1 MAFRRRA
8 GRISV
13 AGKLRKAMAKYIL
26 KRLLISVATVW
37 AIATICF
44 FLIRMLPGNP
54 FIVANPLDMTNA
66 EKLMDYYGLND
77 PLWQQYLRFMNNLV
91 HLNFGYSLAH
101 AGRSV
106 NDVII
111 QYFPVT
117 AQLALQAM
125 IIGIPT
131 GILLGIIS
139 AGRRGGA
146 VDLSTQLLTILT
158 TAIPSYVLAAVL
170 QLVLSVRLGLLP
182 AGGWTSFRHTIIPT
196 LCLALGLV
204 ASHCRSMR
212 TLMLEVGQQDY
223 LKTAKAKGLSRVR
236 ITVFHQIRNA
246 ILPLVTNLGLE
257 IAGLLMGSYVIEK
270 IFSIPG
276 LGRYFVTS
284 INELDYTMALGLVVF
299 QAVVVVAANFIVDLV
314 YGLIDPRVKIT

>member
-1 MAFRRRA
+1 
-8 GRISV
+8 
-13 AGKLRKAMAKYIL
+13 MAKYIL
-26 KRLLISVATVW
+26 KRLLISVATIW

-246 ILPLVTNLGLE
+246 ILPLITNLGLE

-314 YGLIDPRVKIT
+314 YGLIDPRVKIM